1 MDDPRY
7 VVLVM
12 VDAPR
17 PTEANS
23 FVTTAAYAA
32 APIVSRLIARTGPLL
47 GVNPSDSRDLDTS
60 DLMPPAAANAG
71 H

>member
-23 FVTTAAYAA
+23 FVTTAAYTA
-32 APIVSRLIARTGPLL
+32 APIVSRVIARTGPLL
-47 GVNPSDSRDLDTS
+47 GIIPDDSRDIDTS
-60 DLMPPAAANAG
+60 DLMPPADTPG